1 MSSSDSVAVR
11 AEAPRGLG
19 LWVATLV
26 SYGVNPLIL
35 PPLVYAMVLA
45 HVGASRIDVLWG
57 AGIGLAFLA
66 LVPLAYVGWMR
77 SQGRIES
84 LEIRK
89 RSKRTEPFLVVLGAG
104 LAALGTVLGI
114 EITGQ
119 RLLAALVGCHV
130 LNTVILFLITTQWK
144 ISVHCASVAGAVAT
158 LGFVHSHVPG
168 IVLSPAVVGNGVLAG
183 GAVLVVLILWAR
195 IRSRAH
201 TFWQAAAGA
210 GLGLAPYAELLTLA
224 RFVGL

>member
-1 MSSSDSVAVR
+1 M
-11 AEAPRGLG
+11 
-19 LWVATLV
+19 ATIV
-26 SYGVNPLIL
+26 SYVVSPLVL
-35 PPLVYAMVLA
+35 PPFVYGIMLV
-45 HVGASRIDVLWG
+45 HVGASWGEVARG
-57 AGIGLAFLA
+57 AGVGFVFLA

-77 SQGRIES
+77 LQRRIGS
-84 LEIRK
+84 LEIRD
-89 RSKRTEPFLVVLGAG
+89 RSKRTEPFLVVLAAG
-104 LAALGTVLGI
+104 GVAFVTVLGM

-130 LNTVILFLITTQWK
+130 LNTSLLFLITTRWK